1 MADGQHQLTVINRQK
16 LVISGVLHVLNYDE
30 EEILLETTMGLLSVK
45 GKDFNISNL
54 NLETGNL
61 EASGTVNNFCY
72 SEGKGAR
79 GKGLL
84 QRLLK

>member
-1 MADGQHQLTVINRQK
+1 MAEGQHQITIVNRQK

-30 EEILLETTMGLLSVK
+30 EEILLETTMGLLTVK

-61 EASGTVNNFCY
+61 EAEGMVNNFSY

-79 GKGLL
+79 GKNIL
-84 QRLLK
+84 QRLLR